1 MAKDQWTQRAG
12 TRFTSEKQPA
22 TASRGMVVSSHPVA
36 SAAGVEMLAA
46 GGNAIDA
53 AIATLFTLTI
63 VEPMMVGMLGG
74 GMAHLRISD
83 GRHVVI
89 DGLSTAPLAAGPAT
103 YKPLETGQPYS
114 LEVEGRENAVGA
126 KAIATPGTL
135 KAWCETLARF
145 GTMPL
150 ADVMEPAIR
159 SALRGFT
166 VTPYLSECVAEAA
179 KDLAADAHIARLF
192 LPSGHAIAAGQRLV
206 QSDAAHTLAT
216 IARDGPNA
224 LYTGAL
230 GDTILAHIAKKGGL
244 LSKADFAQYR
254 TIDRDV
260 VRGSYRG
267 FDIAGPPPPAS
278 GGVHVVQMLNILEHV
293 DMTAL
298 GFGTPESAHYLAEVL
313 KIAFADRAAATADP
327 AFVDVPVE
335 KLLSKAY
342 AAERFAQIDA
352 AKARAWTAGV
362 AAAESP
368 HTTHVTTADRDGN
381 IVCTTQ
387 TINSLFGARILI
399 PDVGLI
405 PNNYMYLFEPRP
417 GRTLS
422 IAPGKRVT
430 TSMAPIMVLKG
441 GAPKYALGLP
451 GGLRIFGA
459 AMQAVVNLIDHGMS
473 LQDAVEAP
481 RIWTQGDAL
490 EVEDAYPE
498 AVCAA
503 LSACGHAVS
512 PVAHVGGGMNAIAF
526 GEDGTMTGAACWRA
540 DGTPIG
546 LSGGYARAGVR
557 FWPEVSPKPPRALR
571 HQH

>member
-1 MAKDQWTQRAG
+1 
-12 TRFTSEKQPA
+12 
-22 TASRGMVVSSHPVA
+22 MVVTNHPVA

-53 AIATLFTLTI
+53 AIAALFTLTI
-63 VEPMMVGMLGG
+63 VEPMMVGLLGG
-74 GMAHLRISD
+74 GMAHLRLSD
-83 GRHVVI
+83 GRHLVI
-89 DGLSTAPLAAGPAT
+89 DGLSTAPRAADANA
-103 YKPLETGQPYS
+103 YKPLETSQPYS

-159 SALRGFT
+159 CAARGFT
-166 VTPYLSECVAEAA
+166 VTPYLSECVAETAA
-179 KDLAADAHIARLF
+179 DLAADAHIARLF
-192 LPSGHAIAAGQRLV
+192 LPSGRPIAAGQKLV
-206 QSDAAHTLAT
+206 QSDAARTLAT
-216 IARDGPNA
+216 IARE
-224 LYTGAL
+224 GADAVYAGAVGEVIVSYL
-230 GDTILAHIAKKGGL
+230 SQKGGL
-244 LSKADFAQYR
+244 LAKEDLAQYR

-267 FDIAGPPPPAS
+267 FGIAGPPPPSS
-278 GGVHVVQMLNILEHV
+278 GGVHIVQMLNILEHV
-293 DMTAL
+293 DMAAL
-298 GFGTPESAHYLAEVL
+298 GFGTAESAHYLAEAL

-327 AFVDVPVE
+327 AFVQVPVE

-352 AKARAWTAGV
+352 KTARAWTAGV
-362 AAAESP
+362 AARESQ

-399 PDVGLI
+399 PDIGLI

-422 IAPGKRVT
+422 IAPGKRIT
-430 TSMAPIMVLKG
+430 TSMAPIIVLKDG
-441 GAPKYALGLP
+441 KPKFALGLP
-451 GGLRIFGA
+451 GGLRIFGS
-459 AMQAVVNLIDHGMS
+459 AMQAVVNLVDHGMA

-490 EVEDAYPE
+490 EVEDAVPQSVR
-498 AVCAA
+498 AD
-503 LSACGHAVS
+503 LSARGHAVS

-526 GEDGTMTGAACWRA
+526 GEDGTMEGAACWRA
-540 DGTPIG
+540 DGTPMG
-546 LSGGYARAGVR
+546 MSGGCARGGVR
-557 FWPEVSPKPPRALR
+557 FWPEVAPKTRR
-571 HQH
+571 S